1 MLKTHKLKSNLSIRQ
16 IAMTL
21 DIPKTKAEHWFR
33 NDNCFS
39 IPEPELWFSLKEMLK
54 IETNLFD
61 SQVTEFI
68 EKEGVFEKSGRV
80 YDEEGL
86 APTLTTSTEEKI
98 IVRNK

>member
-1 MLKTHKLKSNLSIRQ
+1 
-16 IAMTL
+16 MTL

-86 APTLTTSTEEKI
+86 AQH
-98 IVRNK
+98 